1 MMKELEKIFAIIDD
15 EARSL
20 VGRLLKR
27 VEVLEKEKS
36 LSPNLYKSLTK
47 ENIYEF
53 SRQLKKLI
61 KLQVEVGR
69 VEFKQKPGEKA

>member
-1 MMKELEKIFAIIDD
+1 MEELKKIFTIID
-15 EARSL
+15 EESRSL

-27 VEVLEKEKS
+27 VEVLEKENS

-61 KLQVEVGR
+61 TLQVEIGR
-69 VEFKQKPGEKA
+69 VEFKQKPEEKA